1 MDPVGPAGEPL
12 PASVDALLQRIAD
25 GAAEADLHGVRREVI
40 DALAENGLLGT
51 ALPTAAQRELTE
63 RLAMAD
69 ASTWFCWAQHQTP
82 LRTLDGAAP
91 GIVQPASRSLRAR
104 WLDDL
109 SSGRALAAVAFAH
122 VRREGPPNPVATRVP
137 GGWRF
142 DGTLDWVTSWDI
154 ADVVMVM
161 ARGEADDSDLLV
173 CAFLPAGRAS
183 GVTEG
188 LITGPTLDLVAMS
201 GTHTR
206 PARLTDVRV
215 SDDDVVLVSR
225 EKWMQADA
233 VRTTD
238 ANPAAF
244 GVARGAIAEL
254 REVAEERGDD
264 QIGALADALV
274 DRCREIRASA
284 YAAADSDATI
294 HERLHWRAASLQ
306 LALQAATAVV
316 TARSGSAMQR
326 GRSAERRVREALFL
340 QVQAQTAVTRAASI
354 NLMRRQ
360 LREDSAAYH
369 DALRGR

>member
-1 MDPVGPAGEPL
+1 MDPVGPAVEAL
-12 PASVDALLQRIAD
+12 PASVDGLLESIAD
-25 GAAEADLHGVRREVI
+25 GAAEADRHGVRREVM
-40 DALAENGLLGT
+40 DALADSGLLGA
-51 ALPTAAQRELTE
+51 ALPTVTQRELTE

-82 LRTLDGAAP
+82 LRTLDGTAL
-91 GIVQPASRSLRAR
+91 GIVQPASASLRDR

-122 VRREGPPNPVATRVP
+122 VRREGPPNPIATRVA

-161 ARGEADDSDLLV
+161 ARAGGDDSDLLV
-173 CAFLPAGRAS
+173 CAFLPAGRH
-183 GVTEG
+183 GV
-188 LITGPTLDLVAMS
+188 ITPGVSVGPTLDLIAMA

-206 PARLTDVRV
+206 PARLTDVV
-215 SDDDVVLVSR
+215 VPDEDVVLLSHQRWR
-225 EKWMQADA
+225 EADA

-254 REVAEERGDD
+254 REVAHQRGDD
-264 QIGALADALV
+264 AIAALAGELAEQ
-274 DRCREIRASA
+274 CREIRAAA
-284 YAAADSDATI
+284 YAAADGDAVI
-294 HERLHWRAASLQ
+294 GERLRWRAASLQ

-316 TARSGSAMQR
+316 TARAGSAMQR

-354 NLMRRQ
+354 DRARRQ
-360 LREDSAAYH
+360 LRADSVAH
-369 DALRGR
+369 DDALGRG

>member
-1 MDPVGPAGEPL
+1 MDPVGPAVEAL
-12 PASVDALLQRIAD
+12 PASVDGLLESIAD
-25 GAAEADLHGVRREVI
+25 GAAEADRHGVRREVM
-40 DALAENGLLGT
+40 DALADSGLLGA
-51 ALPTAAQRELTE
+51 ALPTATQRELTE

-82 LRTLDGAAP
+82 LRTLDGTTP
-91 GIVQPASRSLRAR
+91 GIVQPASASLRDR

-122 VRREGPPNPVATRVP
+122 VRREGPPNPIATRVV

-161 ARGEADDSDLLV
+161 ARAGEDDSDLLV
-173 CAFLPAGRAS
+173 CAFLPAGRGCVITP
-183 GVTEG
+183 GVSV
-188 LITGPTLDLVAMS
+188 GPTLDLFAMA

-206 PARLTDVRV
+206 PARLTDVV
-215 SDDDVVLVSR
+215 VPDEDVVLLSHECWR
-225 EKWMQADA
+225 EADA

-254 REVAEERGDD
+254 REVAHQRGDD
-264 QIGALADALV
+264 AIAALADELAE
-274 DRCREIRASA
+274 RCREIRAAA
-284 YAAADSDATI
+284 YAAADGDAVVE
-294 HERLHWRAASLQ
+294 ERLRSRAASLQ

-316 TARSGSAMQR
+316 TARAGSAMQR

-354 NLMRRQ
+354 DRARRQ
-360 LREDSAAYH
+360 LRADSVAH
-369 DALRGR
+369 DDALGRG

>member
-12 PASVDALLQRIAD
+12 PASVGALLQCIAD

-51 ALPTAAQRELTE
+51 ALPSGAQRELTE
-63 RLAMAD
+63 QLAMAD

-82 LRTLDGAAP
+82 LRTLEGTAP
-91 GIVQPASRSLRAR
+91 GIVQTAGRSLRER
-104 WLDDL
+104 WIDDL

-161 ARGEADDSDLLV
+161 ARGGGHDSDLLV
-173 CAFLPAGRAS
+173 CAFLPAGRGS
-183 GVTEG
+183 SVTEG
-188 LITGPTLDLVAMS
+188 LSVGPTLDLVAMA

-206 PARLTDVRV
+206 PARLTDVVV

-225 EKWMQADA
+225 EAWMQADA

-254 REVAEERGDD
+254 RDLARQRGDD
-264 QIGALADALV
+264 QIGALADELV
-274 DRCREIRASA
+274 DRCREIRAAA
-284 YAAADSDATI
+284 YAAADTDATVD
-294 HERLHWRAASLQ
+294 ERLHWRAASLQ

-316 TARSGSAMQR
+316 TARAGSAMQR

-354 NLMRRQ
+354 DLMRRQ
-360 LREDSAAYH
+360 LRDGSAAHH
-369 DALRGR
+369 DALGGR

>member
-1 MDPVGPAGEPL
+1 MDPVGPAGEPV

-25 GAAEADLHGVRREVI
+25 EAAEADLHGVRREVI
-40 DALAENGLLGT
+40 YALAENGLLGT

-82 LRTLDGAAP
+82 VRTLDGAAP
-91 GIVQPASRSLRAR
+91 GIVQLASRSLRER

-109 SSGRALAAVAFAH
+109 SSGRAFAAVAFAH

-188 LITGPTLDLVAMS
+188 LSVGPTLDLVAMS

-233 VRTTD
+233 VRTAH

-274 DRCREIRASA
+274 DRCRKIRASA

-294 HERLHWRAASLQ
+294 DERLHWRAASLQ

-316 TARSGSAMQR
+316 TARAGSAMQR

-360 LREDSAAYH
+360 LREDSAAYD

>member
-1 MDPVGPAGEPL
+1 M
-12 PASVDALLQRIAD
+12 
-25 GAAEADLHGVRREVI
+25 
-40 DALAENGLLGT
+40 
-51 ALPTAAQRELTE
+51 
-63 RLAMAD
+63 
-69 ASTWFCWAQHQTP
+69 
-82 LRTLDGAAP
+82 
-91 GIVQPASRSLRAR
+91 
-104 WLDDL
+104 
-109 SSGRALAAVAFAH
+109 
-122 VRREGPPNPVATRVP
+122 
-137 GGWRF
+137 
-142 DGTLDWVTSWDI
+142 
-154 ADVVMVM
+154 
-161 ARGEADDSDLLV
+161 
-173 CAFLPAGRAS
+173 
-183 GVTEG
+183 
-188 LITGPTLDLVAMS
+188 
-201 GTHTR
+201 
-206 PARLTDVRV
+206 RV

-254 REVAEERGDD
+254 REVAEVRGDD

-294 HERLHWRAASLQ
+294 DERLHWRAASLQ